1 MEVPE
6 VRTWI
11 IFYLLSFVVLLVS
24 LFLTT
29 QESGQL
35 WISLMLIIV
44 VVGINF
50 TTLFSELKKQKEKK
64 QLMKRLSGTQSLA
77 PSTDTPGR
85 RW

>member
-1 MEVPE
+1 MEIPE
-6 VRTWI
+6 ARTWV

-50 TTLFSELKKQKEKK
+50 ATLFSELKKQKEKK
-64 QLMKRLSGTQSLA
+64 QLMKRLSGTESLA
-77 PSTDTPGR
+77 PSTDTSGR

>member
-1 MEVPE
+1 MEIPE
-6 VRTWI
+6 ARTWV
-11 IFYLLSFVVLLVS
+11 IFYLLSFVVLLVA

-50 TTLFSELKKQKEKK
+50 TTLFSELKREKEKRE
-64 QLMKRLSGTQSLA
+64 LMRKMSGDEGLVPA
-77 PSTDTPGR
+77 ADAPGR